1 MGEGRAWTQFGKGR
15 RGDKDLSLGEL
26 GGKSIRTCT
35 ETWKCTEQEVKLRR
49 KGEVK
54 GEIKWSSR
62 KETEQ
67 NQREP
72 GKPWVL
78 GEMAPIRNNVTD
90 VARRSWKKPAWPA
103 S

>member
-1 MGEGRAWTQFGKGR
+1 MKFIAPKRAQVETQTVTR
-15 RGDKDLSLGEL
+15 HPP
-26 GGKSIRTCT
+26 
-35 ETWKCTEQEVKLRR
+35 

-54 GEIKWSSR
+54 GEIKWSSG
-62 KETEQ
+62 KETKQ

-78 GEMAPIRNNVTD
+78 GEMAPIRNNVID